1 MPCDKELSHILGKNS
16 RNRDQIEEECY
27 CSVECQRKDWDFHR
41 FACAVVAKKSDTVK
55 A

>member
-1 MPCDKELSHILGKNS
+1 MSGEVEKCPILHVRPKFDVFTLT
-16 RNRDQIEEECY
+16 RY